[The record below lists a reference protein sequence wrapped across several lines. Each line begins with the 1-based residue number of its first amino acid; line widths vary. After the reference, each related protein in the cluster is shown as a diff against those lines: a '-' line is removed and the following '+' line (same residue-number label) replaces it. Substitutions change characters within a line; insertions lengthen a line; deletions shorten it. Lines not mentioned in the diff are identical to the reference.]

1 MASYPPVQSVV
12 RAFSLLRAVNQR
24 RVSTVR
30 ELQKDTGLPKPT
42 IVRLLNTL
50 VGQGYVA
57 NDKLLGGY
65 CVTSLVPTLSAGYH
79 GAPMV
84 VEAARPWCS
93 DLTRRLKWPVSIA
106 MLDDDAVA
114 VRFSTIPDSPV
125 SPFHATLNM
134 RLSLVSRALGR
145 AYLASCPRSERDI
158 LVQLLRK
165 STNPEDR
172 PANLEA
178 NVAGVRA
185 FVRKHGYAIRD
196 PHVEPKSSS
205 TIAMPIFH
213 GDRVLATVGLT
224 YFRSAV
230 SAKTLEEVLV
240 PPLRAAVEGIEAS
253 YAILV
258 SGTKDIASEE
268 EEREQPGRPAA
279 SKPK

>member
-1 MASYPPVQSVV
+1 VASSPPVQSVV
-12 RAFSLLRAVNQR
+12 RAFALLRAVNQR
-24 RVSTVR
+24 RVSTVGDLHR
-30 ELQKDTGLPKPT
+30 DTRLPKPT

-50 VGQGYVA
+50 VREGYVA

-65 CVTSLVPTLSAGYH
+65 CVTSLAPTLSAGFH

-93 DLTRRLKWPVSIA
+93 DLTRRLKWPIAIA
-106 MLDDDAVA
+106 MLEDDAVA
-114 VRFSTIPDSPV
+114 VRFSTIPDSPM

-145 AYLASCPRSERDI
+145 AYLASCPRGERDI
-158 LVQLLRK
+158 LMQQLRK
-165 STNPEDR
+165 SRHPEDR
-172 PANLEA
+172 PAKLKA
-178 NVAGVRA
+178 TIAGVCA
-185 FVRKHGYAIRD
+185 FVKEHGYAIRD
-196 PHVEPKSSS
+196 PRVEPKSSN

-230 SAKTLEEVLV
+230 SAKILEEVLV
-240 PPLRAAVEGIEAS
+240 PALRAAVEGIEAS

-258 SGTKDIASEE
+258 VGTNSIVPDE
-268 EEREQPGRPAA
+268 PAR
-279 SKPK
+279 